1 MTGTERSGI
10 VTVRDRKSRFIKP
23 FWKPGHRPVGVLC
36 GQFYELIWSNG
47 CPYFCEYC
55 YLKGT
60 FRIQGWNGGEQVI
73 FGNQEK
79 MWREIEKF
87 LTKPEP
93 TVLHT
98 GELCDSLAAPGSE
111 RLMGRLII
119 RFGKQRKHTLLI
131 LTKSN
136 NVSSLL
142 DLEHNGRTVIGFS
155 VNPEPVA
162 ERFEIGAASSEER
175 LEAAE
180 KCVDAGYPVMV
191 RVDPMIPIKGW
202 KLCYSQLFE
211 RLNQIELKGI
221 VVGTLRAYPGLISR
235 ITEELRSML
244 TTKGE
249 DGRYHLPTN
258 LRLQMYRSAFSQ
270 LRFVYVG
277 ICKERG
283 IMWGT
288 LAKEFKK
295 KFVCNCTCNKLAG
308 YCSH

>member
-1 MTGTERSGI
+1 MIGAECRG
-10 VTVRDRKSRFIKP
+10 VVEVRNRKSRFIKP
-23 FWKPGHRPVGVLC
+23 FWKLGHKHAGVLC

-60 FRIQGWNGGEQVI
+60 FRIQCWNGGQQVI

-79 MWREIEKF
+79 MWREVEKF
-87 LTKPEP
+87 LTKAEP
-93 TVLHT
+93 SVLHT

-111 RLMGRLII
+111 HLMACLIN
-119 RFGKQRKHTLLI
+119 RFGKQSKHTLLI

-136 NVSSLL
+136 NVNSLL
-142 DLEHNGRTVIGFS
+142 NLEHNGRTVIGFS

-162 ERFEIGAASSEER
+162 ERFEIGAASPKER

-180 KCVDAGYPVMV
+180 KCADASYSVMV
-191 RVDPMIPIKGW
+191 RVDPMIPVEGW
-202 KLCYSQLFE
+202 KLCYAQLFE
-211 RLNQIELKGI
+211 RLNQMELKGV
-221 VVGTLRAYPGLISR
+221 VVGTLRAYPGLMSKIS
-235 ITEELRSML
+235 EELRSML

-249 DGRYHLPTN
+249 DGRYHLPLK
-258 LRLQMYRSAFSQ
+258 LRLQMYRSAFSR

-277 ICKERG
+277 ICKESG
-283 IMWGT
+283 VMWAT

-295 KFVCNCTCNKLAG
+295 KFVCNCTCNKL
-308 YCSH
+308 SNTPFK